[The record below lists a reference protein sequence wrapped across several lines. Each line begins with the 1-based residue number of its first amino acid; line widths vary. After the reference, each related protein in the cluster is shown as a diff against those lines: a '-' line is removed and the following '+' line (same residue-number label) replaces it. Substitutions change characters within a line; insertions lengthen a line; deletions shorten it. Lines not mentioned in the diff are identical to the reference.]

1 MIRVRQI
8 KVEIKKDS
16 FDYLQ
21 KKVLAKLKI
30 KFSDLKEM
38 IISKKSIDA
47 RDKNNI
53 LYVYE
58 VDVRLENEKKI
69 LSNIKSNDV
78 VEIKEFE
85 KQEIKKGRALLKNR
99 PVVVGAGPCG
109 LFCAL
114 TLAENGYKPILIE
127 RGERV
132 EDRTNSVENFWKK
145 GKLNP
150 ESNVCFGEGGA
161 GTFSD
166 GKLNTMVNDK
176 EGNIK
181 RVYDTFIKC
190 GAPGEISISNKPHI
204 GSNVLKDVIKN
215 LRNKIIS
222 LGGTILYHSCLTN
235 IDIVNNKID
244 SIIINKRK
252 RIYCDCLVLAIGHS
266 ARDTIKMLYDK
277 GVSMESKSF
286 AVGVRVQHKQ
296 ELINKSQYGKFSEEL
311 PPASYKLTY
320 QSSNNRGV
328 YTFCMCPGGYVVN
341 SSCEE
346 GHLMINGMSN
356 HERDSENANSAVVVT
371 VDKKDFGPNPLDGI
385 EYQRKLE
392 ALAFRKGNGKIPVQ
406 LLSDYKNNRISDHFG
421 SINPVFKGKYNFAN
435 LNEIFPYYIND
446 AIKEA
451 MDDFDK
457 KIKGFASPD
466 TILAGVESRTS
477 SAIRIKRDDSFVSSI
492 KGIYPSGEGAGYSGG
507 ITTSA
512 IDGIKTAE
520 KIIKKYTNKSL
531 LK

>member
-8 KVEIKKDS
+8 KVEIKNDT

-21 KKVLAKLKI
+21 KKVLHKLKI
-30 KFSDLKEM
+30 TFKDLKDM
-38 IISKKSIDA
+38 IIVKKSIDA
-47 RDKNNI
+47 RDKNNV

-58 VDVRLENEKKI
+58 VDVLLENEEEILKK
-69 LSNIKSNDV
+69 NKSNDV
-78 VEIKEFE
+78 VKSTEDSYKT
-85 KQEIKKGRALLKNR
+85 IKKGRVLIDNR
-99 PVVVGAGPCG
+99 PIIVGEGPAG

-114 TLAENGYKPILIE
+114 ILAENGYNPIIIE

-132 EDRTNSVENFWKK
+132 EDRTNSVEAFWKK
-145 GKLNP
+145 GTLNK

-166 GKLNTMVNDK
+166 GKLNTLVSDK
-176 EGNIK
+176 EGRIK
-181 RVYDTFIKC
+181 KVYDTFIKC
-190 GAPGEISISNKPHI
+190 GAPSEISISNKPHI

-215 LRNKIIS
+215 LRNRIIS

-235 IDIVNNKID
+235 ICVENNKIE

-252 RIYCDCLVLAIGHS
+252 RVKCDCLVLAIGHS

-277 GVSMESKSF
+277 GLKMDSKAF

-296 ELINKSQYGKFSEEL
+296 DMINKSQYGKFSSDL
-311 PPASYKLTY
+311 PAASYKLTY
-320 QSSNNRGV
+320 QASNNRGV

-346 GHLMINGMSN
+346 GHLIINGMSN

-392 ALAFRKGNGKIPVQ
+392 AMAYRKGNGKIPVQ
-406 LLSDYKNNRISDHFG
+406 LLGDYKKKKVSSKFG
-421 SINPVFKGKYNFAN
+421 SINPVFKGKYSFAD

-451 MDDFDK
+451 MNDFDK
-457 KIKGFASPD
+457 KIKGFGSDD
-466 TILAGVESRTS
+466 TILAGIESRTS
-477 SAIRIKRDDSFVSSI
+477 SAVRIERGEDFVSNI
-492 KGIYPSGEGAGYSGG
+492 KGIYPAGEGAGYSGG

-520 KIIKKYTNKSL
+520 KIIEKYTNKNL
-531 LK
+531 